1 MKKETVKDEEIKAPK
16 DAERFT
22 AKVKNADAYL
32 LRQVYNF
39 GGQDYR
45 LDAIMKDGDS
55 VSLEF
60 VRTQRIT

>member
-1 MKKETVKDEEIKAPK
+1 MKKEEIKAPK

-22 AKVKNADAYL
+22 AKVKNADAYF

-45 LDAIMKDGDS
+45 LVAIMKDGDGA
-55 VSLEF
+55 SLEF
-60 VRTQRIT
+60 VRTQ